1 MTTRFLI
8 LIAATTVV
16 AHPEAQERKPAF
28 EVASVRQNT
37 SAGSAS
43 RNSGPAPGRFTIVN
57 VPLRF
62 IILDAYGL
70 RDHELIDAPDW
81 TNTSA
86 YDISAAYPGGVTPTQ
101 AESRLML
108 QQLLEDRFQLSLRSE
123 TRDLPAYRL
132 VLARR
137 DGQLGPRLVRSNV
150 DCAAWLAGNRPQIG
164 MGGPSPVPGGRRP
177 ACMITGSRQGFI
189 TGGTRTIAEL
199 TGPLQSFSGRPV
211 MDETGLT
218 GTFDIDLIWTP
229 DENLAPSGT
238 RPDVGV
244 SLFAALE
251 EQLGLKLEPAR
262 RPFQVRVV
270 QRVERPH
277 PD

>member
-1 MTTRFLI
+1 MLTRFLI
-8 LIAATTVV
+8 LFGVLTGL
-16 AHPEAQERKPAF
+16 AQAETQPPKPAF

-37 SAGSAS
+37 SASSAS
-43 RNSGPAPGRFTIVN
+43 RTSGPTPGRFTLVN

-70 RDHELIDAPDW
+70 RDHELIDAPEW
-81 TNTSA
+81 TNTNA
-86 YDISAAYPGGVTPTQ
+86 YDISATYPGGATPTP

-123 TRDLPAYRL
+123 TRELPAYRL
-132 VLARR
+132 VLARK
-137 DGQLGPRLVRSNV
+137 DGRLGPRLVRSNV
-150 DCAAWLAGNRPQIG
+150 DCAAWLAEKRPQSG
-164 MGGPSPVPGGRRP
+164 MGRPSPVPGGRRP

-199 TGPLQSFSGRPV
+199 TGPLQTFAGRPV

-218 GTFDIDLIWTP
+218 GTFDIDVIWTP
-229 DENLAPSGT
+229 DENLAPTGT

-251 EQLGLKLEPAR
+251 EQLGLKLEPTR
-262 RPFQVRVV
+262 RPFSVRVV
-270 QRVERPH
+270 QRVERPR

>member
-1 MTTRFLI
+1 MLTGILI
-8 LIAATTVV
+8 LIAALTSL
-16 AHPEAQERKPAF
+16 AQADAQPRKPAF

-37 SAGSAS
+37 SASSAS
-43 RNSGPAPGRFTIVN
+43 RMPGPAPGRFTIVN

-62 IILDAYGL
+62 IILEAYGL
-70 RDHELIDAPDW
+70 RDQELSDAPEW
-81 TNTSA
+81 TNTTA
-86 YDISAAYPGGVTPTQ
+86 YDISATYPGGITPT
-101 AESRLML
+101 EPETRLML

-123 TRDLPAYRL
+123 TRELPAYRL
-132 VLARR
+132 VLARK
-137 DGQLGPRLVRSNV
+137 DGRLGPRLARSNV
-150 DCAAWLAGNRPQIG
+150 DCAAWLAEKRPQIG

-189 TGGTRTIAEL
+189 SGGTRTIAEL
-199 TGPLQSFSGRPV
+199 AAPLQSFAGRPV
-211 MDETGLT
+211 SDETGLT

-229 DENLAPSGT
+229 DESLAPAGT

-251 EQLGLKLEPAR
+251 EQLGLKLEPTR

-270 QRVERPH
+270 QRVERPR

>member
-1 MTTRFLI
+1 MLIRRLI
-8 LIAATTVV
+8 LIGALIGAAP
-16 AHPEAQERKPAF
+16 AAAQPGKPAF

-37 SAGSAS
+37 SASSAS
-43 RNSGPAPGRFTIVN
+43 RTSPVPGRFTIVN

-70 RDHELIDAPDW
+70 RDQQLIDAPEW
-81 TNTSA
+81 TNTIA
-86 YDISAAYPGGVTPTQ
+86 YDISATYPGGTTPT
-101 AESRLML
+101 ESETRLML
-108 QQLLEDRFQLSLRSE
+108 QQLLEDRFKLSLRTE
-123 TRDLPAYRL
+123 TRELPVYRL
-132 VLARR
+132 VLART
-137 DGQLGPRLVRSNV
+137 DGQLGSRLVRSNV
-150 DCAAWLAGNRPQIG
+150 DCDAWLAEKRPQIG
-164 MGGPSPVPGGRRP
+164 MAGSSPVPGGRRP

-189 TGGTRTIAEL
+189 TGGTRTLAEL
-199 TGPLQSFSGRPV
+199 AVPLQAFAGRPV
-211 MDETGLT
+211 IDETGLT

-229 DENLAPSGT
+229 DERLAPAAT
-238 RPDVGV
+238 QPDVGI

-270 QRVERPH
+270 QRVERPR

>member
-1 MTTRFLI
+1 M
-8 LIAATTVV
+8 
-16 AHPEAQERKPAF
+16 
-28 EVASVRQNT
+28 
-37 SAGSAS
+37 
-43 RNSGPAPGRFTIVN
+43 VN

-62 IILDAYGL
+62 IILEAYGL
-70 RDHELIDAPDW
+70 RDHELSDAPEW
-81 TNTSA
+81 TNTTA
-86 YDISAAYPGGVTPTQ
+86 YDISATYPGGITPT
-101 AESRLML
+101 EPETRLML

-123 TRDLPAYRL
+123 TRELPAYRL
-132 VLARR
+132 VLARK
-137 DGQLGPRLVRSNV
+137 DGRLGPRLARSNV
-150 DCAAWLAGNRPQIG
+150 DCAAWLAEKRPQIG

-199 TGPLQSFSGRPV
+199 AAPLQSFAGRPV
-211 MDETGLT
+211 SDETGLT

-229 DENLAPSGT
+229 DESLAPAGT

-251 EQLGLKLEPAR
+251 EQLGLKLEPTR

-270 QRVERPH
+270 QRVERPR

>member
-1 MTTRFLI
+1 MLMRFLT
-8 LIAATTVV
+8 LIGALTSLAQ
-16 AHPEAQERKPAF
+16 AHAQPPKPAF

-37 SAGSAS
+37 SASSAS
-43 RNSGPAPGRFTIVN
+43 RTAPVPGRFTIVN

-70 RDHELIDAPDW
+70 RDQQLTDAPEW
-81 TNTSA
+81 TNTIA
-86 YDISAAYPGGVTPTQ
+86 YDISATYPGGITPTE
-101 AESRLML
+101 AETRLML
-108 QQLLEDRFQLSLRSE
+108 QQLLEDRFQLSLRAE
-123 TRDLPAYRL
+123 TRELPVYRL
-132 VLARR
+132 VLARK

-150 DCAAWLAGNRPQIG
+150 DCAAWLAEKRPQIG
-164 MGGPSPVPGGRRP
+164 MGGSSPVPGGRRP
-177 ACMITGSRQGFI
+177 ACMITGSRQGFL
-189 TGGTRTIAEL
+189 TGGTRTLAEFAA
-199 TGPLQSFSGRPV
+199 PLQAFAGRPV
-211 MDETGLT
+211 VDETGLT

-229 DENLAPSGT
+229 DERLAPPGT
-238 RPDVGV
+238 EPGVGV

-270 QRVERPH
+270 QRLERPR